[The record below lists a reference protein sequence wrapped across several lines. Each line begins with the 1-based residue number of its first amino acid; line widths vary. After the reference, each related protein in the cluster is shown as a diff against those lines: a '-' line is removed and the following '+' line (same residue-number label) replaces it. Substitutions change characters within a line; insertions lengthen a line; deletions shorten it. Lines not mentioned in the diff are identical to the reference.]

1 MLICNL
7 VKQNRIFRKLL
18 LGFTALDSDVKFP
31 LVLHVTHSFSIEKKQ
46 HKLLP
51 QYSTR
56 RKKSRLQYPP
66 SYLLEDDRISAS
78 IGKNKENLPEK

>member
-46 HKLLP
+46 QKLLP

-78 IGKNKENLPEK
+78 IRKNKENLPEK

>member
-1 MLICNL
+1 MLICYL

-31 LVLHVTHSFSIEKKQ
+31 LVLHVTHSFSIEKKK
-46 HKLLP
+46 KLLP

-56 RKKSRLQYPP
+56 RKKPRLQYPP

-78 IGKNKENLPEK
+78 IGKNKENLPQK